1 MDLLPSPFLHQG
13 SCLPSNVSDH
23 EREGLFSIGCRVIL
37 PPESFL
43 AMRLPFVYGVE
54 TKEGSTFPLKHF
66 EQQPELT
73 AWLVGGT
80 ALQIVSIG
88 NATEKETI
96 MK

>member
-23 EREGLFSIGCRVIL
+23 EREGLFSIGCQVIL

-54 TKEGSTFPLKHF
+54 TKEGSTFALKHF